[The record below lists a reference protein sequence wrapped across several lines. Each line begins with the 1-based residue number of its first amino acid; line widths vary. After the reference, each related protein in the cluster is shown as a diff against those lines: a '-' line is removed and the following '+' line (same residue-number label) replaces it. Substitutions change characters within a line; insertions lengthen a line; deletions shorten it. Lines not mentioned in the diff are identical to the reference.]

1 MRSTLGASILGIITL
16 KITTFSVSKLSIKA
30 FAFTALNS
38 QHNDS
43 DTLGDIHADCRDL
56 AHYAD
61 CR

>member
-16 KITTFSVSKLSIKA
+16 KIMTFSVSKLSIKA
-30 FAFTALNS
+30 LTFTALNN

-43 DTLGDIHADCRDL
+43 DTLGVIHADCRDL